1 MEPTL
6 SIIVP
11 IYQAEK
17 SLRNCIQSILRQTM
31 SNFELL
37 LIDDGSKD
45 KSSLI
50 CKEYLQKDK
59 RIRFFE
65 KSNSGVS
72 ETRNLGIKKARGKYI
87 QFVDSDDTLVDCM
100 CERMINTAEEN
111 NCELVI
117 CGYKKCEGSLNEV
130 INYENLFI
138 NNMNNSG
145 EIFGNLYV
153 KELIS
158 TPWNKLFLK
167 SKIKEYF
174 DKKLSLG
181 EDLVFNLEYMR
192 NISSISIISDPLYNY
207 FINRKIALKQLYKRT
222 NYETILRGYTEV
234 IAFCDEIFGVKYN
247 SNLINQYFVKFVQG
261 CFLAIVA
268 NKDNSTKLKLQQ
280 IKQIVYNEKLNSVCN
295 TVNYDNRLLA
305 FQSNLILNK
314 NIYLIYYF
322 QIIKRIIKNIK
333 NNI

>member
-87 QFVDSDDTLVDCM
+87 QFVDSDDTLVDYM

-117 CGYKKCEGSLNEV
+117 CGYKKCEGSLDEV
-130 INYENLFI
+130 INYGNLFI
-138 NNMNNSG
+138 NNINNSG

-174 DKKLSLG
+174 DKNLSLG

-234 IAFCDEIFGVKYN
+234 IAFCNDVFGVKYN

-268 NKDNSTKLKLQQ
+268 NKDNSPKLKLQQ

-333 NNI
+333 SNI

>member
-117 CGYKKCEGSLNEV
+117 CGYKKCEGSLDEV

-138 NNMNNSG
+138 NNINNSG
-145 EIFGNLYV
+145 EIFGHLYV

-174 DKKLSLG
+174 DKNLSLG

-234 IAFCDEIFGVKYN
+234 IAFCNEVFGVKYN

-268 NKDNSTKLKLQQ
+268 NKDNSPKLKLQQ

-333 NNI
+333 SNI

>member
-17 SLRNCIQSILRQTM
+17 SLHNCIQSILRQTM

-72 ETRNLGIKKARGKYI
+72 ETRNLGIKKASGKYI
-87 QFVDSDDTLVDCM
+87 QFVDSDDTLVDYM

-117 CGYKKCEGSLNEV
+117 CGYKKCEGYLDEV

-174 DKKLSLG
+174 DKNLSLG

-207 FINRKIALKQLYKRT
+207 FINPKIALKQLYKRT

-234 IAFCDEIFGVKYN
+234 IAFCNEVFGVKYN

-268 NKDNSTKLKLQQ
+268 NKDNSQKLKLQQ

-333 NNI
+333 SNI